1 MDRCIECSAKSLI
14 NVSEMFYNAQKAV
27 LHPINPIYS
36 IEEQE
41 VSNYQFR
48 NVSGLSNLNAKKLR
62 IHNLFLLQL
71 TEKCKR
77 ALTRIFKICDSDGD
91 GLLDDYEVTMFQKK
105 CFDSPL
111 QLQVIYWTLCKC
123 SLSIHF
129 CCVHYIARCYRLV
142 TVAES

>member
-1 MDRCIECSAKSLI
+1 
-14 NVSEMFYNAQKAV
+14 MFYNAQKAV

-41 VSNYQFR
+41 VSITSTGR
-48 NVSGLSNLNAKKLR
+48 SVDVVSNKIPRKY
-62 IHNLFLLQL
+62 FFLQL

-77 ALTRIFKICDSDGD
+77 ALTRIFKICDLDGD

-111 QLQVIYWTLCKC
+111 QLQVIY
-123 SLSIHF
+123 
-129 CCVHYIARCYRLV
+129 
-142 TVAES
+142 